1 LGPEQETADGK
12 WSGHAERVDTSTDP
26 DVEALYSASCSS
38 AGILYGFHTEVA
50 VTEIN
55 GYWDDGGDKAPPFRR
70 SADST
75 GRAQPMDSLDHP
87 AVSVAIDALTAAD
100 QGLTPVSA
108 VVRAEIAAV
117 VIDGDQGRYIVFV
130 HSDGD
135 QWTTRGT
142 MFGAPRPAGLRHNHT
157 MAWEPL
163 ERLGTRF
170 RSQTADRT
178 GEGWFAVI
186 GRAAQDAVSLS
197 VASTLEEHSA
207 PIGLAFAVIRA
218 TGSEQ
223 PRITVTTRDG
233 QRVTARPLAA

>member
-1 LGPEQETADGK
+1 M
-12 WSGHAERVDTSTDP
+12 DT
-26 DVEALYSASCSS
+26 
-38 AGILYGFHTEVA
+38 
-50 VTEIN
+50 
-55 GYWDDGGDKAPPFRR
+55 
-70 SADST
+70 
-75 GRAQPMDSLDHP
+75 LDHP

-100 QGLTPVSA
+100 QGLIPVSA

-117 VIDGDQGRYIVFV
+117 VIDGAQGRYIVFV
-130 HSDGD
+130 HPDGD

-142 MFGAPRPAGLRHNHT
+142 MFGAPRPAGPRPDRT

-163 ERLGTRF
+163 QRLGTRF
-170 RSQTADRT
+170 RSHTADRT

-186 GRAAQDAVSLS
+186 GRAALDAVSLS

-207 PIGLAFAVIRA
+207 PIGADGLALAVIRA

-223 PRITVTTRDG
+223 PRITVTTLDG